1 MLLLNA
7 LWNAIY
13 ECMVDSMYTTHYLS
27 CTEDVL
33 KSISFDIS
41 YNIIN
46 GQPIAYATSK
56 NHNAYRIGVH

>member
-1 MLLLNA
+1 
-7 LWNAIY
+7 
-13 ECMVDSMYTTHYLS
+13 MVDSMYTTHYLS
-27 CTEDVL
+27 CTEDVF

-46 GQPIAYATSK
+46 GQPIAYATNK